1 MAELEKTEETL
12 QGADIAQIMSALPHR
27 YPFLLVDRILEM
39 HRGESA
45 IGVKN
50 VTMNEWFFQGHF
62 PGKPVFPGVLIIEA
76 LAQTAAAFT
85 VFTEN
90 LDTDGKVVFF
100 TTIDKVKFRRP
111 VSPGDQLKLSVRVTQ
126 NRGMLWKYDG
136 AALVDDAV
144 AAQASFAAMVVET

>member
-1 MAELEKTEETL
+1 MTMTEPAEQLD
-12 QGADIAQIMSALPHR
+12 GADIAQIMSVLPHR

-45 IGVKN
+45 VGIKN

-76 LAQTAAAFT
+76 LAQTAASFT

-111 VSPGDQLKLSVRVTQ
+111 VIPGDQLKLAVRVTQ

-136 AALVDDAV
+136 QALVGDAL
-144 AAQASFAAMVVET
+144 AAEASFAAMVVEK